1 MTDHTGYTV
10 LLADPD
16 ARMRKLLAE
25 QLAPTGCKVLQAAD
39 GESAFK
45 MINERDVRL
54 VITEL
59 YLKTGDDDDLIHAIR
74 RTKALRHTRA
84 LAHTRYG
91 TSADRDW
98 AMRAGADAYLIQPTR
113 AERLRYVV
121 ARLATAK
128 ATRSSL
134 PATSSAPVSRRDSL
148 EKALVDLEGGALQG
162 TSSIVFGRV
171 WWEKLTR
178 SEQTS
183 YRKRAKQ
190 AKVSLRSDSLL
201 SDHFVEVRGPSRAD
215 QGLSTERPESPY
227 RR

>member
-1 MTDHTGYTV
+1 MTDPGYTV

-16 ARMRKLLAE
+16 ARMRALLAD
-25 QLAPTGCKVLQAAD
+25 QLSSTGCKVLHAAD
-39 GESAFK
+39 GESAFRL
-45 MINERDVRL
+45 IGEQDIRL

-59 YLKTGDDDDLIHAIR
+59 YLKTGEDDDLIHAIR
-74 RTKALRHTRA
+74 RTKTMRHTRA
-84 LAHTRYG
+84 LAHTRHG
-91 TSADRDW
+91 TSTDRDW

-134 PATSSAPVSRRDSL
+134 PATTSAPVSRRDSL
-148 EKALVDLEGGALQG
+148 ELALTDLEKGALKG
-162 TSSIVFGRV
+162 TSSIVFGRQ
-171 WWEKLTR
+171 WWERLTR
-178 SEQTS
+178 AQQAA
-183 YRKRAKQ
+183 YRRRAKQ

-201 SDHFVEVRGPSRAD
+201 SEHFVEVRGPSRTEQA
-215 QGLSTERPESPY
+215 LSTERPESPY